1 MAFYESIGIEK
12 HDESC
17 CGVKMAEFV
26 KDLTFMERIKI
37 STVAWLASW
46 LVRLWFGTV
55 RVEIINRKVY
65 DEYILN
71 NKNKGNIVVASWHR
85 HAVFFFYFFRNI
97 KNGVGMVSRSKDGE
111 IVARVGKSFGYDFV
125 RGSSSK
131 GGGEALLAMIDY
143 MNKGG
148 VMRFCGT
155 AVDGPRGPT
164 RILKKGMLVLAKET
178 GANFIPIACSG
189 TKVITFNKAWDK
201 TIIPYPFSKIVMEF
215 AAPLIIPKDI
225 SEEELENLR
234 VKTEKTLNELTD
246 NVDRIAGYNG

>member
-1 MAFYESIGIEK
+1 
-12 HDESC
+12 
-17 CGVKMAEFV
+17 MAEFV

-37 STVAWLASW
+37 SIISWLASW

-65 DEYILN
+65 DEYILK
-71 NKNKGNIVVASWHR
+71 NKDKGNIVVASWHR

-111 IVARVGKSFGYDFV
+111 IVARVGKRFGYDFV

-148 VMRFCGT
+148 ATRFCGT
-155 AVDGPRGPT
+155 AVDGPRGPA
-164 RILKKGMLVLAKET
+164 RILKKGMLVLVKET
-178 GANFIPIACSG
+178 GAYFIPIACSG
-189 TKVITFNKAWDK
+189 TKVITFHKAWDK

-234 VKTEKTLNELTD
+234 IRTEKTLNELTD
-246 NVDRIAGYNG
+246 NVDKIAGYSG

>member
-1 MAFYESIGIEK
+1 
-12 HDESC
+12 
-17 CGVKMAEFV
+17 MAEFI
-26 KDLTFMERIKI
+26 KALTFMERIRI
-37 STVAWLASW
+37 SVLSWIASW

-55 RVEIINRKVY
+55 RVEIINKNVY

-71 NKNKGNIVVASWHR
+71 NKDKGNIVVASWHR

-111 IVARVGKSFGYDFV
+111 IVARVGKRFGYDFV

-155 AVDGPRGPT
+155 AVDGPRGPA

-178 GANFIPIACSG
+178 GAYFIPIACSG
-189 TKVITFNKAWDK
+189 TKVKTFHRAWDK

-215 AAPLIIPKDI
+215 ATPFIIPKDI
-225 SEEELENLR
+225 SEEDMENLR
-234 VKTEKTLNELTD
+234 IKVERILNELTD
-246 NVDRIAGYNG
+246 NADKIAGYKG